1 MALAPKMHRVSGS
14 GVALNLAEWEGGGPG
29 IFCVHGLT
37 ANCRCWDGMA
47 ESLSPAHRVLAV
59 DLRGRGLSD
68 APDTGY
74 SLEQHCHDLQQVMH
88 TWDMKPVVLMGHSL
102 GAAIALA
109 FAASFPERVR
119 AVVLVD
125 GGGKLED
132 DDMEAVLQGIAPS
145 LKRLGRIF
153 ASPEEYLETIKR
165 SRHFQPWN
173 DVCEAAFR
181 HELTQGEQGVR
192 CCIHPEHIREEV
204 ENHRMV
210 DISGYYSRIACP
222 VLVLRAS
229 QGLLGGEQG
238 LLLPR
243 SALDRMLRGI
253 PKTECVDVKGT
264 DHYSILFQPNSQRDR
279 AVLDFVDRV

>member
-14 GVALNLAEWEGGGPG
+14 GVALNLAEWEGGEPS
-29 IFCVHGLT
+29 IFCIHGLT

-68 APDTGY
+68 APDSGY
-74 SLEQHCHDLQQVMH
+74 SIEHHCQDLKQVMH
-88 TWDMKPVVLMGHSL
+88 TWNMKPVVLMGHSL

-132 DDMEAVLQGIAPS
+132 DDMEAVLQGISPS
-145 LKRLGRIF
+145 LERLGRIF
-153 ASPEEYLETIKR
+153 ASPEEYLETMKR

-181 HELTQGEQGVR
+181 HELSETQAGLICRIQPG
-192 CCIHPEHIREEV
+192 HIKEELQ
-204 ENHRMV
+204 NLGRV
-210 DISGYYSRIACP
+210 DISTTYSRIACP
-222 VLVLRAS
+222 VLILRAS

-253 PKTECVDVKGT
+253 PKAGCVDVKGT